1 MSSNNVHIYL
11 SSIPGF
17 KSLMN
22 KLNEDGDD
30 SHEDD
35 VDDANILKLN
45 KVICKTDNNQKY
57 KVIRYDKHFLSYD
70 NIPTYGLFRS
80 VILTENN
87 DVVCF
92 SPPKSLHSDTFLKLY
107 NSENKN
113 IIAEEFVEG
122 TMINAFWDNKIGL
135 AGGWEISTRNSVGA
149 ATKFYKNMTFR
160 DMFLEA
166 AQYNNFKLELL
177 NNAYCYSFV
186 LQHPENRI
194 VVPFNYPKL
203 YLIAVYSI
211 NNTDKNNIFV
221 TLKDMTEIKS
231 NQYFASTTIQFPE
244 TYSYTNYSEL
254 IEKYAS
260 MNTPYDRLGFV
271 LYNKETGERTK
282 VRNPVYEQVRQLR
295 GNQPKLQYQYL
306 SLRNTNRVAEYLKF
320 YPECKKD
327 FSEFRD
333 QLHLFTLTLFN
344 NYISCY
350 IKKEKK
356 LLEFSQQYR
365 THMFNLH
372 KKFINEL
379 KEKKLYVTKMV
390 VIQYVN
396 NINPS
401 LLMYCLNFHL
411 RKRNVDFINA
421 DDT

>member
-80 VILTENN
+80 VILNENN

-149 ATKFYKNMTFR
+149 TTKFYKNMTFR

-254 IEKYAS
+254 IEKYALLLIHQ
-260 MNTPYDRLGFV
+260 NCILDV
-271 LYNKETGERTK
+271 L
-282 VRNPVYEQVRQLR
+282 
-295 GNQPKLQYQYL
+295 
-306 SLRNTNRVAEYLKF
+306 
-320 YPECKKD
+320 
-327 FSEFRD
+327 
-333 QLHLFTLTLFN
+333 LHC
-344 NYISCY
+344 S
-350 IKKEKK
+350 
-356 LLEFSQQYR
+356 S
-365 THMFNLH
+365 
-372 KKFINEL
+372 
-379 KEKKLYVTKMV
+379 
-390 VIQYVN
+390 
-396 NINPS
+396 
-401 LLMYCLNFHL
+401 
-411 RKRNVDFINA
+411 
-421 DDT
+421 